1 MSPGRKRDYQQTNLA
16 FPKKD
21 LWERLPQANRVRCR
35 ERIVQLLRA
44 VVLISTQPGRSN
56 EREN

>member
-1 MSPGRKRDYQQTNLA
+1 MRPTKKTDYHQTNLA

-21 LWERLPQANRVRCR
+21 LWERFPQSNRVRCC
-35 ERIVQLLRA
+35 ELVVQILRA
-44 VVLISTQPGRSN
+44 VLMPVQPEKSN